1 MTLAANFEL
10 QMRPDTVRTLPKLV
24 KAAEKCAKNAGKK
37 TISNEDKFHKSHVN
51 FLYELGLT
59 VQAFLEEEKREY
71 PQKTP
76 SSTYEIVQ
84 ELDGLLINFKSVNPN
99 HPLGYEFI
107 FNYFREST
115 NLLIDEINILLHRPK
130 AKSKEDY
137 GPSDQDKLD
146 QGQVDA
152 LLKMYPE
159 EKDSLW
165 IKNIT
170 KKDSPHPVTS
180 KVSQKPILTPQKTEL
195 DQKEKEPKKG
205 QEMPPFL
212 MLVFVLIFLFF
223 TLRMFV
229 D

>member
-1 MTLAANFEL
+1 
-10 QMRPDTVRTLPKLV
+10 
-24 KAAEKCAKNAGKK
+24 
-37 TISNEDKFHKSHVN
+37 
-51 FLYELGLT
+51 
-59 VQAFLEEEKREY
+59 
-71 PQKTP
+71 
-76 SSTYEIVQ
+76 
-84 ELDGLLINFKSVNPN
+84 
-99 HPLGYEFI
+99 
-107 FNYFREST
+107 NYFREST

-180 KVSQKPILTPQKTEL
+180 KVSQKPILTPKKTEL
-195 DQKEKEPKKG
+195 DQKEKGPKKG